1 MRVSFT
7 LNFNQISI
15 RDASE
20 IHGIVRIANESCER
34 QKNEQNEK
42 NIRIV
47 NPLTHFSL
55 KRKSF
60 STKLLV
66 ERNDD

>member
-1 MRVSFT
+1 MGQNSENSKRVM
-7 LNFNQISI
+7 
-15 RDASE
+15 
-20 IHGIVRIANESCER
+20 
-34 QKNEQNEK
+34 QKTKMNKMNVL
-42 NIRIV
+42 V

-66 ERNDD
+66 ERNIN

>member
-1 MRVSFT
+1 MSHAKD
-7 LNFNQISI
+7 Q
-15 RDASE
+15 
-20 IHGIVRIANESCER
+20 
-34 QKNEQNEK
+34 NEQNEC
-42 NIRIV
+42 ISQTV

-66 ERNDD
+66 ERNIN